1 MQNLIAALPLRRIP
15 AALLRFQKGL
25 IIMTRFE
32 YTITTPVGIHTR
44 HAGLLARTAKALDST
59 ITIGRVGD
67 KPTLATRLLAVM
79 GLNIKK
85 GDTVSVTV
93 EGGNEETNAGTM
105 EWLFRNNL

>member
-1 MQNLIAALPLRRIP
+1 
-15 AALLRFQKGL
+15 
-25 IIMTRFE
+25 MTSFE

-59 ITIGRVGD
+59 ITIGKSGSE
-67 KPTLATRLLAVM
+67 PTLATKIFAVM

-93 EGGNEETNAGTM
+93 DGGNEETNAGTM